1 MVRNKDGTFPKG
13 VSGNPQGRKKLE
25 INLDALID
33 KCVTATDWLD
43 MLSTVKGKAKR
54 GDLKCI
60 EFLFDRR
67 FGKPLQSHE
76 VSGEGGGAVIVQ
88 VVREDKK
95 SGKVPSPSPDPASE
109 AGSNQSQPSQAEN
122 SPGWQAGR

>member
-13 VSGNPQGRKKLE
+13 VSGNPNGRKKLE
-25 INLDALID
+25 VNLDALID
-33 KCVTATDWLD
+33 KCVTASDWLD
-43 MLSTVKGKAKR
+43 MLSAVKTKAKR

-76 VSGEGGGAVIVQ
+76 VAGKGGGPITLR
-88 VVREDKK
+88 VVRDMTGGSRIPDTSTPSAPETSGNK
-95 SGKVPSPSPDPASE
+95 S
-109 AGSNQSQPSQAEN
+109 
-122 SPGWQAGR
+122 